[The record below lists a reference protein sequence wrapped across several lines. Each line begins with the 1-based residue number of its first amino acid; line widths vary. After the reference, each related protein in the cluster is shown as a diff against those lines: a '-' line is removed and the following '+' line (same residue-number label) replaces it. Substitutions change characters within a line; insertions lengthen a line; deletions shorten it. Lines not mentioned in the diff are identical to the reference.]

1 MAARDLSKTFE
12 EFESED
18 LSLET
23 SVPTDFTMSP
33 EPNESKQN
41 KRQITKH
48 LIERKQL
55 IHDLQLLRIELS
67 QKNLAI
73 ENMKAESIQRV
84 DELEE
89 KLNDALHQK
98 QILQARLESQLAIQE
113 EDAKKRQDMIKHE
126 LLEVRQRQQQL
137 ESANNRLRE
146 KAGDVMKS
154 LKDLNLSEEKFYE
167 LRGMKEDELSLRDYV
182 AVRLFEQTK
191 PLQTEIDQLR
201 MRNKSLDDGEK
212 SCSKQMI
219 DLQEQLAEERQQHGE
234 LRVKFQKISLELAEI
249 KSLVKT
255 DNYKV
260 ENYDRVKIQRD
271 NFESDQLDV
280 TRQLNVLEAAHQN
293 LLRERDELQRE
304 LSTTRQSLALIKQ
317 DKDYLSRQICDVSNK
332 SSYTEE
338 KLEQLNRQ
346 LEDAKRAREEMYD
359 KYVTSRDEYKR
370 EYENKLQ
377 EELDNIRIKTNA
389 EIDRLRTSTKEM
401 YERENRNLR
410 EARDMAIS
418 EKEKMQATER
428 ETTTK
433 YEQLLNEFRQLQ
445 MAGDSRV
452 VEIQNDLKIKTFE
465 YERAQMVYEE
475 AMKNLKETQIDMEK
489 MQKKNEVLTKEYYH
503 LQTALEKK
511 LVGLEAEISDKTAKL
526 QTYERL
532 EQELDDVVMQAAEV
546 ENEADAEKVLFS
558 YGYGANVPSNSKRRL
573 QQSVHLARRVIQLEK
588 ANTSLRQEINREK
601 TRTQELADEIKSSNE
616 LLNHAEQPYN
626 YLIDSIRVRDQTLNQ
641 QKQHIRKM
649 EEDIR

>member
-18 LSLET
+18 FSLET

-33 EPNESKQN
+33 EPSESKQN

-89 KLNDALHQK
+89 KLNDTLHQK

-126 LLEVRQRQQQL
+126 LLDVRQRQQQL

-146 KAGDVMKS
+146 KAGDVMRS

-167 LRGMKEDELSLRDYV
+167 LRAMKEDELSLRDYV
-182 AVRLFEQTK
+182 AVQLFEQTK

-201 MRNKSLDDGEK
+201 MRNKTLDDGEK
-212 SCSKQMI
+212 SSSKQTI

-234 LRVKFQKISLELAEI
+234 LRVKFQKMSLELAEI

-260 ENYDRVKIQRD
+260 ENYDRVKMQRD

-489 MQKKNEVLTKEYYH
+489 MQKKNEVL
-503 LQTALEKK
+503 
-511 LVGLEAEISDKTAKL
+511 
-526 QTYERL
+526 
-532 EQELDDVVMQAAEV
+532 
-546 ENEADAEKVLFS
+546 F
-558 YGYGANVPSNSKRRL
+558 
-573 QQSVHLARRVIQLEK
+573 
-588 ANTSLRQEINREK
+588 
-601 TRTQELADEIKSSNE
+601 
-616 LLNHAEQPYN
+616 
-626 YLIDSIRVRDQTLNQ
+626 
-641 QKQHIRKM
+641 
-649 EEDIR
+649 